1 MRPNRSNCYSTMI
14 IPKCSSLTLRTYLIS
29 INTMVEYRLRPR
41 SLVEIVRHDT

>member
-1 MRPNRSNCYSTMI
+1 MRPNRPNCCSTTI

-41 SLVEIVRHDT
+41 SLVGIVRHDT